1 MNKDGKVEVIG
12 ILETPAENEEN
23 KDTAEEEEKLM
34 ESKKGN
40 EVDAEDEKNKDK
52 SEGEEKLI
60 ESKKGKEVDAEDENS
75 DGKLPLAMQ
84 MLI

>member
-1 MNKDGKVEVIG
+1 MKRENEVIG
-12 ILETPAENEEN
+12 ILETPAEDEEN
-23 KDTAEEEEKLM
+23 KDTPEEEKLM
-34 ESKKGN
+34 KYKKGN

-52 SEGEEKLI
+52 SEEEEKLM